1 MIVVN
6 PKRTSRTPA
15 FLATTL
21 LASALACIAQP
32 ARAAEATEAADPEL
46 RHIRICD
53 TSACYYAWNVV
64 DSDRDGVCDADET
77 SVGSDPQDPNSK
89 PPLSVVVTLIGKG
102 LLPTYE
108 FGVGKVIIYPDKLQ
122 STIEA
127 GLKDP
132 LAAFPLGGR
141 KDAMT
146 QLGVPL
152 DLLAES
158 GIDAEHDGLTLNL
171 QHDQKSGLPE
181 ARMGGVVI
189 SLISAGDDAEPQL
202 NDVTDIYHY
211 DDGSTGYT
219 LDNGDFLYDGADGHG
234 VRQDKDGNIIDDW
247 YVNPDADTV
256 TGDPTP
262 EQFAAWERV
271 QNATKRTVANREPIG
286 GEDPSTIVDRGD
298 HIILIDP
305 EYSDYVGIMSGPP
318 QIDRAEPELHP
329 GLPNPLEAACTKCP

>member
-1 MIVVN
+1 M
-6 PKRTSRTPA
+6 
-15 FLATTL
+15 
-21 LASALACIAQP
+21 LASALACTAQP
-32 ARAAEATEAADPEL
+32 ARAADPEL

-64 DSDRDGVCDADET
+64 DSDRDGVCDADEIA
-77 SVGSDPQDPNSK
+77 VGSDPYDPNSK
-89 PPLSVVVTLIGKG
+89 PPLSVVVALLGKG

-108 FGVGKVIIYPDKLQ
+108 FGVGKVIVYPDKLQ

-132 LAAFPLGGR
+132 LAAFPMGKR
-141 KDAMT
+141 ADAMSLIGLPT
-146 QLGVPL
+146 ELM
-152 DLLAES
+152 AEH
-158 GIDAEHDGLTLNL
+158 GFDVEHDGITLTL

-189 SLISAGDDAEPQL
+189 SLISADDGEDPVL
-202 NDVTDIYHY
+202 NDVTEIYNY
-211 DDGSTGYT
+211 DDGSTGYL

-234 VRQDKDGNIIDDW
+234 LRQDKDGNIIDDW
-247 YVNPDADTV
+247 YVNPDADTG
-256 TGDPTP
+256 TGEPTP
-262 EQFAAWERV
+262 EQFAAWKRV
-271 QNATKRTVANREPIG
+271 QNATKRTVVNREPIG

-305 EYSDYVGIMSGPP
+305 EYSDYVGIESGPP